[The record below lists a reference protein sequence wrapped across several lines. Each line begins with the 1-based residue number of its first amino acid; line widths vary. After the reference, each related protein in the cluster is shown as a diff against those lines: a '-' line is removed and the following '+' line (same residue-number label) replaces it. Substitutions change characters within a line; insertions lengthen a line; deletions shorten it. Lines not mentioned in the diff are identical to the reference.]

1 MAIPENSLEWVRGIK
16 DISEK
21 TGGGYLFKQE
31 PGRYRERYVGERVRA
46 SQVRRH
52 LKKICAELGISYKPP
67 HKFRKTYASILKA
80 ADIDDQMIIEQM
92 GHTDIST
99 TENVY
104 IKNRNRMEEKSCK
117 LGKIDELRLDP
128 VKENTSDLNS
138 DCQVIKFP
146 GKSHPGAKS
155 SHPEVFTK
163 I

>member
-1 MAIPENSLEWVRGIK
+1 MNILYVAFK
-16 DISEK
+16 DFAK
-21 TGGGYLFKQE
+21 LHLGGN
-31 PGRYRERYVGERVRA
+31 
-46 SQVRRH
+46 
-52 LKKICAELGISYKPP
+52 KKVINGC
-67 HKFRKTYASILKA
+67 KA
-80 ADIDDQMIIEQM
+80 FEQM

-128 VKENTSDLNS
+128 VKEDASDLNS
-138 DCQVIKFP
+138 NCKVISFP
-146 GKSHPGAKS
+146 GKSHPDANS

>member
-1 MAIPENSLEWVRGIK
+1 M
-16 DISEK
+16 
-21 TGGGYLFKQE
+21 
-31 PGRYRERYVGERVRA
+31 
-46 SQVRRH
+46 
-52 LKKICAELGISYKPP
+52 GISYKPP

-128 VKENTSDLNS
+128 VKENASDLNLN
-138 DCQVIKFP
+138 CQVIKFP
-146 GKSHPGAKS
+146 GKSHPDANS